1 MKKTNIFLYA
11 ATIAVGGVL
20 AGIGMLRY
28 KNKKENVLNID
39 AESFDDGLF
48 SDDNDDISNT
58 GKDLDDEQKSS
69 DEDKQIKDLA
79 LYAVDFLLE
88 DAMKRDEEK
97 KSLEE
102 MEEGI
107 KRNTDE
113 ITSLWEHI
121 EALYKKDSIKKE
133 DIKKDRG

>member
-11 ATIAVGGVL
+11 VTIAVGGVL
-20 AGIGMLRY
+20 AGIGILKYR
-28 KNKKENVLNID
+28 NKKENILNIGD
-39 AESFDDGLF
+39 ELFDDGLF
-48 SDDNDDISNT
+48 GDDIDDT
-58 GKDLDDEQKSS
+58 LGIGKDLEDEQNSS

-102 MEEGI
+102 MKEDI

-121 EALYKKDSIKKE
+121 EALYKKDSIKK
-133 DIKKDRG
+133 DRG

>member
-1 MKKTNIFLYA
+1 MKRKNILLCA
-11 ATIAVGGVL
+11 VTIAVGGVL
-20 AGIGMLRY
+20 AGIGILKYR
-28 KNKKENVLNID
+28 NKKENILNIGD
-39 AESFDDGLF
+39 ELFDDGLF
-48 SDDNDDISNT
+48 GDDIDDTLGT
-58 GKDLDDEQKSS
+58 GKDLEDEQKSS

-102 MEEGI
+102 MKEDI

-121 EALYKKDSIKKE
+121 EALYKKDSIKK
-133 DIKKDRG
+133 DRG

>member
-1 MKKTNIFLYA
+1 MKRKNLLLCA
-11 ATIAVGGVL
+11 VTIAVGGVL
-20 AGIGMLRY
+20 AGIGILKYR
-28 KNKKENVLNID
+28 NKKENILNIGD
-39 AESFDDGLF
+39 ELFDDGLF
-48 SDDNDDISNT
+48 SDDIDDTLGT
-58 GKDLDDEQKSS
+58 GKDLEDEQNSS

-102 MEEGI
+102 MKEDI

-113 ITSLWEHI
+113 ITSLWEHM
-121 EALYKKDSIKKE
+121 EALYKKDSIKK
-133 DIKKDRG
+133 DRG

>member
-1 MKKTNIFLYA
+1 M
-11 ATIAVGGVL
+11 
-20 AGIGMLRY
+20 
-28 KNKKENVLNID
+28 
-39 AESFDDGLF
+39 F
-48 SDDNDDISNT
+48 SDDIDDTLGT
-58 GKDLDDEQKSS
+58 GKDLEDEQNSS

-102 MEEGI
+102 MKEDI

-121 EALYKKDSIKKE
+121 EALYKKDSIKK
-133 DIKKDRG
+133 DRG

>member
-11 ATIAVGGVL
+11 VTIAVGGVL
-20 AGIGMLRY
+20 AGIGILKYR
-28 KNKKENVLNID
+28 NKKENILNIGD
-39 AESFDDGLF
+39 ELFDDGLF
-48 SDDNDDISNT
+48 GDDIDDT
-58 GKDLDDEQKSS
+58 LGIGKDLEDEQNSS

-97 KSLEE
+97 RSLEE
-102 MEEGI
+102 MKEDI

-121 EALYKKDSIKKE
+121 EALYKKDSIKK
-133 DIKKDRG
+133 DRG

>member
-1 MKKTNIFLYA
+1 MKRKNILLCA
-11 ATIAVGGVL
+11 VTIAVGGVL
-20 AGIGMLRY
+20 AGIGILKYR
-28 KNKKENVLNID
+28 NKKENILNIGD
-39 AESFDDGLF
+39 ELFDDGLF
-48 SDDNDDISNT
+48 SDDIDDTLGT
-58 GKDLDDEQKSS
+58 GKDLEDEQNSS

-102 MEEGI
+102 MKEDI

-113 ITSLWEHI
+113 ITSLWEHM
-121 EALYKKDSIKKE
+121 EALYKKDSIKK
-133 DIKKDRG
+133 DRG

>member
-1 MKKTNIFLYA
+1 MKRKNILLCA
-11 ATIAVGGVL
+11 VTIAVGVVL
-20 AGIGMLRY
+20 AGIGILKYR
-28 KNKKENVLNID
+28 NKKENILNIGD
-39 AESFDDGLF
+39 ELFDDGLF
-48 SDDNDDISNT
+48 SDDIDDTLGT
-58 GKDLDDEQKSS
+58 GKDLEDEQNSS

-102 MEEGI
+102 MKEDI

-113 ITSLWEHI
+113 ITSLWEHM
-121 EALYKKDSIKKE
+121 EALYKKDSIKK
-133 DIKKDRG
+133 DRG

>member
-1 MKKTNIFLYA
+1 MKRKNILLCA
-11 ATIAVGGVL
+11 VTIAVGGVL
-20 AGIGMLRY
+20 AGIGILKYR
-28 KNKKENVLNID
+28 NKKENILNIGD
-39 AESFDDGLF
+39 ELFDEGLF
-48 SDDNDDISNT
+48 SDDIDDTLGT
-58 GKDLDDEQKSS
+58 GKDLEDEQNSS

-102 MEEGI
+102 MKEDI

-113 ITSLWEHI
+113 ITSLWEHM
-121 EALYKKDSIKKE
+121 EALYKKDSIKK
-133 DIKKDRG
+133 DRG